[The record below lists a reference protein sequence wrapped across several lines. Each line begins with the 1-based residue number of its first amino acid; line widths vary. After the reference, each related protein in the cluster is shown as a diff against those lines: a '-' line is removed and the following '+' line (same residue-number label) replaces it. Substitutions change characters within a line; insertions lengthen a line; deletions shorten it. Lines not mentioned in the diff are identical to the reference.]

1 MAVPEYGVGRVL
13 HLDSCQGLE
22 DGRVGRGGLR
32 VGFFG
37 VAGEPGGLRE
47 RPAPS
52 LQKSGAA
59 THVASPWTHRSLSDF
74 LIKCHGYPRGS
85 PEVGLGK
92 GYVIHL
98 EPWTRQLS
106 TCLKS
111 CRISALSPL

>member
-1 MAVPEYGVGRVL
+1 M
-13 HLDSCQGLE
+13 
-22 DGRVGRGGLR
+22 
-32 VGFFG
+32 GFFG

-52 LQKSGAA
+52 LQKPGAA
-59 THVASPWTHRSLSDF
+59 THVASPWTHRNQSDF
-74 LIKCHGYPRGS
+74 LIRCHGYPQGS

-106 TCLKS
+106 TCLRVAES
-111 CRISALSPL
+111 QCCHLSKAWRLKAEGPPFMPCL

>member
-1 MAVPEYGVGRVL
+1 MSGIRGWKGRK
-13 HLDSCQGLE
+13 E
-22 DGRVGRGGLR
+22 GLR

-37 VAGEPGGLRE
+37 VAGESGGLRE

-74 LIKCHGYPRGS
+74 LIKCHGYPQGS

-98 EPWTRQLS
+98 ESWTRQLS

>member
-1 MAVPEYGVGRVL
+1 M
-13 HLDSCQGLE
+13 
-22 DGRVGRGGLR
+22 
-32 VGFFG
+32 GFFG

-59 THVASPWTHRSLSDF
+59 TRVASPWTHRSLSDF
-74 LIKCHGYPRGS
+74 LITCHGYPQGN

-106 TCLKS
+106 TRLRVAES
-111 CRISALSPL
+111 LSPL